1 MAIFNSYVSLPEG
14 NFRRLSRWKKNARSD
29 HDLIHAL
36 GKLEKNWDPDSILMV
51 YDGLILLMLEGQYTR
66 IIRMQLLNYSILS
79 SHMFDLLLCM

>member
-1 MAIFNSYVSLPEG
+1 
-14 NFRRLSRWKKNARSD
+14 
-29 HDLIHAL
+29 
-36 GKLEKNWDPDSILMV
+36 MV